1 MAVAS
6 VSNKPAGIFSFLS
19 PMRVLTHLQLSKI
32 KKALNLIVARP
43 ALASLEAVEA
53 YIKEYKKLHNSTIE
67 KQELASGQAEQEGPY
82 NPNTILRV
90 TDRHD
95 QESKRIRVYFYNN
108 QGELKQEISLDVA
121 DEKTIWVSNKEIKR
135 VGDTTIK
142 LTLAYSEGKLFHVS
156 IDVIEVGSARH
167 YYQPKDSTKWYRML
181 MIQPEGKGGLVNQE
195 DLGDLDSTDIPT
207 LNVCVALFNGQGR
220 KK

>member
-53 YIKEYKKLHNSTIE
+53 YIKEYKKLHEATIE
-67 KQELASGQAEQEGPY
+67 RREFVSDQTNIEKTYS
-82 NPNTILRV
+82 PNTILIV
-90 TDRHD
+90 TDERNEKKEH
-95 QESKRIRVYFYNN
+95 RYLYFYDNKG
-108 QGELKQEISLDVA
+108 QLKQAIFLDVVDGNA
-121 DEKTIWVSNKEIKR
+121 TWVSNKEIKR

-207 LNVCVALFNGQGR
+207 LNMCVALFNGQGR